1 MSTTVLHSRCSL
13 LRLNT
18 YIIALKAV
26 GIPTTRPTA
35 MAPRNPAY
43 HMAAAFPMDIF
54 LSLERHKFNRGIKEN
69 TETARPIKIKIKV
82 KPVKLQD
89 ISLIT
94 PTVAIMPKANA
105 GCRCRL

>member
-1 MSTTVLHSRCSL
+1 
-13 LRLNT
+13 
-18 YIIALKAV
+18 
-26 GIPTTRPTA
+26 
-35 MAPRNPAY
+35 
-43 HMAAAFPMDIF
+43 MAAAFPMEIF

-105 GCRCRL
+105 GADVDCNRKENCFKAVSNTVWICWKAVTTEKPIKEK

>member
-1 MSTTVLHSRCSL
+1 ME
-13 LRLNT
+13 
-18 YIIALKAV
+18 
-26 GIPTTRPTA
+26 
-35 MAPRNPAY
+35 
-43 HMAAAFPMDIF
+43 IF

-89 ISLIT
+89 ISFIT

-105 GCRCRL
+105 GCRCSCK